1 MWLTPPPQVLG
12 QLLRKFLES
21 QYVLKGNFW
30 RGNWET
36 VHHIVIICTE
46 GALRL
51 PTTYDNHLIPSSPTN
66 DYDQPNLKQ
75 TMQNAYRST

>member
-51 PTTYDNHLIPSSPTN
+51 PTTYDNHPIQSHPSTYSCEDDLSIDSVKDLI
-66 DYDQPNLKQ
+66 
-75 TMQNAYRST
+75 